1 MERPPRNAKQPLFDR
16 RTLILSLLQG
26 ASVLFVVLGV
36 FAAAMYRG
44 ETETNVRALT
54 FTTLIIANLA
64 LILTNR
70 SWSRTIGNMWRS
82 PNPAMWWVVLGAAGF
97 LGVALYVPS
106 IQNLFRFSRLHASDI
121 ALCLT
126 AGMFS
131 IVWFEVLKI
140 MGRLSH
146 SRTP

>member
-1 MERPPRNAKQPLFDR
+1 
-16 RTLILSLLQG
+16 
-26 ASVLFVVLGV
+26 
-36 FAAAMYRG
+36 MYRG

-70 SWSRTIGNMWRS
+70 SWTRTIFTMWRS
-82 PNPAMWWVVLGAAGF
+82 PNPAVRWIVLGAAGF
-97 LGVALYVPS
+97 LAVVLYVPS
-106 IQNLFRFSRLHASDI
+106 IQVLFRFSRLHASDVV
-121 ALCLT
+121 LCLA

-140 MGRLSH
+140 AGRQRPTLAL
-146 SRTP
+146 RK